1 MRRLQK
7 IIENALVDKQDK
19 YIMTRIEQLK
29 QDMERA
35 SDEMDKAWYNRLIQ
49 ELNWALQMN
58 SKPTHNCYMQ
68 EDDRKEGYPFA
79 G

>member
-68 EDDRKEGYPFA
+68 KDEKEIWT
-79 G
+79 

>member
-7 IIENALVDKQDK
+7 IIENALVDRQDK

-58 SKPTHNCYMQ
+58 NKPTHNCYMQ
-68 EDDRKEGYPFA
+68 KDEKEIWT
-79 G
+79 